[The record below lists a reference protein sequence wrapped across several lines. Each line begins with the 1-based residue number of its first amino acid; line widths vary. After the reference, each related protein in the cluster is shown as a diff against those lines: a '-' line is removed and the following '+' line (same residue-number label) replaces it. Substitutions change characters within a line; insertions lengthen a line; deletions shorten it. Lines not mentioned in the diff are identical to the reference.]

1 MSYLAFLLLFLGV
14 PLVALLLLLR
24 TRLRRQLWRP
34 LALTAAAA
42 LLYTAPWDNAIIRNG
57 VWSYAPSRVLGL
69 VIGAVPIE
77 EYAFYLL
84 QVLFVGLLTVWVVQ
98 RRPHWG

>member
-1 MSYLAFLLLFLGV
+1 MSYLDFLLLFLGT
-14 PLVALLLLLR
+14 PIAAMLLLVR
-24 TRLRRQLWRP
+24 TRLQRHGGRP
-34 LALTAAAA
+34 LALTATAA

-84 QVLFVGLLTVWVVQ
+84 QVLLVGLLTAWIVQ